1 MMVALAIAND
11 DRLWPVP
18 VGRRPQPGIMA
29 YAMGTWRASMM
40 MPYPSC
46 PGCGRAMTAADM
58 KANGN
63 VDGEEVEWY
72 VCPGCGTRFR
82 IASSSAAC

>member
-1 MMVALAIAND
+1 
-11 DRLWPVP
+11 
-18 VGRRPQPGIMA
+18 
-29 YAMGTWRASMM
+29 MM
-40 MPYPSC
+40 MLYPSC

-63 VDGEEVEWY
+63 VDGDEVEWY

-82 IASSSAAC
+82 IASSSAGAC